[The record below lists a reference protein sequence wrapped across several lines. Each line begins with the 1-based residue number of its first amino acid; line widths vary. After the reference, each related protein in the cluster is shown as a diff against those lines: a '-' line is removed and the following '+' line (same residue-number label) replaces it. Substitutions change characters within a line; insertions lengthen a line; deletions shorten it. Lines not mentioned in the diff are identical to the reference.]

1 MKIDFDG
8 IQAFVTIAELGG
20 FNKAAEHLH
29 VTQTALT
36 RRVQKLESYLG
47 LKLLDRTTR
56 YVELTAVGRDF
67 LPQARS
73 IVHDMT
79 MAVGRLKDMSRTH
92 RGSFT
97 LACVPTMAAHI
108 LPMLIHQ
115 YSATH
120 PDNRIRLVDAA
131 SYEVRDAVLNN
142 QAELGISIQGEGHPD
157 LAEWPLFDDPLMFFC
172 RTDHPLS
179 DAPSVSWADMAGA
192 DLIVVSNLTAT
203 RVFMDY
209 QLAKRGI
216 SLTSAYEV
224 QHHATAISLVA
235 AGIGC
240 AILPAST
247 YGQGDR
253 PNLRRIALTSP
264 VVQRKVILLS
274 RRKASLSPAAQAFHD
289 LVRQTYAKPSA
300 RTNSSKTAARD
311 GVSISG
317 AKRELQR

>member
-8 IQAFVTIAELGG
+8 IQAFVVIAELGG
-20 FNKAAEHLH
+20 FNKAADQLH

-73 IVHDMT
+73 IVSEMT
-79 MAVGRLKDMSRTH
+79 SAVGRLKDMSKNS

-108 LPMLIHQ
+108 LPDLIRE
-115 YSATH
+115 YAVTC
-120 PDNRIRLVDAA
+120 PRNRIRLLDAT

-142 QAELGISIQGEGHPD
+142 QAELGIGIHGERHPD
-157 LAEWPLFDDPLMFFC
+157 LIETHLFEDPLMFFC
-172 RTDHPLS
+172 RESNPLS
-179 DAPSVSWADMAGA
+179 EMKSVTWSDMCGA

-203 RVFMDY
+203 RAFMDY

-216 SLTSAYEV
+216 GLNGAYEV

-235 AGIGC
+235 AGVGS

-247 YGQGDR
+247 FHEGDR
-253 PNLRRIALTSP
+253 PGVRRIPLVSP
-264 VVQRKVILLS
+264 VVKRKVILTQ
-274 RRKASLSPAAQAFHD
+274 RKNSTLSPAAEAFCH
-289 LVRQTYAKPSA
+289 LV
-300 RTNSSKTAARD
+300 KTKD
-311 GVSISG
+311 YSN
-317 AKRELQR
+317 

>member
-8 IQAFVTIAELGG
+8 IQAFVVIAELGG

-36 RRVQKLESYLG
+36 RRIQKLESYLG

-67 LPQARS
+67 LPQARA
-73 IVHDMT
+73 IVSEMT
-79 MAVGRLKDMSRTH
+79 AAVGRLKDMSKKST
-92 RGSFT
+92 GSFT

-108 LPMLIHQ
+108 LPELIRE
-115 YSATH
+115 YSNNF
-120 PDNRIRLVDAA
+120 PRSRIRLLDAT

-142 QAELGISIQGEGHPD
+142 QAELGIGIHGEHHPD
-157 LAEWPLFDDPLMFFC
+157 LIETHLFDDPLMFFC
-172 RTDHPLS
+172 RENNALS
-179 DAPSVSWADMAGA
+179 ERPSVTWSDMSGA

-216 SLTSAYEV
+216 SLSGAYEV

-235 AGIGC
+235 AGVGC

-247 YGQGDR
+247 FHEGDR
-253 PNLRRIALTSP
+253 PGVRRIPLVSP
-264 VVQRKVILLS
+264 VVKRKVILTQ
-274 RRKASLSPAAQAFHD
+274 RKNATLSPAAEAFCQ
-289 LVRQTYAKPSA
+289 LVKSTRLAK
-300 RTNSSKTAARD
+300 
-311 GVSISG
+311 
-317 AKRELQR
+317 

>member
-8 IQAFVTIAELGG
+8 IQAFVVIAELGG
-20 FNKAAEHLH
+20 FSKAAEHLH

-36 RRVQKLESYLG
+36 RRVQKLETYLG

-67 LPQARS
+67 LPQARA
-73 IVHDMT
+73 IVSEMT
-79 MAVGRLKDMSRTH
+79 AAVGRLKDMSKTSK
-92 RGSFT
+92 GSFT

-108 LPMLIHQ
+108 LPTLIRE
-115 YSATH
+115 YSESC
-120 PDNRIRLVDAA
+120 PRNRIRLLDAT

-142 QAELGISIQGEGHPD
+142 QAELGIGIHGEHHPD
-157 LAEWPLFDDPLMFFC
+157 LIETHLFDDPLMYFC
-172 RTDHPLS
+172 RESNPLS
-179 DAPSVSWADMAGA
+179 EMKTVTWSDMSGV

-216 SLTSAYEV
+216 SLSGAYEV

-235 AGIGC
+235 AGVGS

-247 YGQGDR
+247 FQEGDR
-253 PNLRRIALTSP
+253 PGVRRIPLASP
-264 VVQRKVILLS
+264 VVKRKVILIQ
-274 RRKASLSPAAQAFHD
+274 RKNTTLSPAAGAFCK
-289 LVRQTYAKPSA
+289 LVKDKHRS
-300 RTNSSKTAARD
+300 TNSVADTARA
-311 GVSISG
+311 
-317 AKRELQR
+317 

>member
-8 IQAFVTIAELGG
+8 IQAFVVIAELGG

-36 RRVQKLESYLG
+36 RRIQKLEAYLG

-67 LPQARS
+67 LPQARV
-73 IVHDMT
+73 IVSEMT
-79 MAVGRLKDMSRTH
+79 AAVGRLKDMSKH
-92 RGSFT
+92 ARGSFT

-108 LPMLIHQ
+108 LPALIRE
-115 YSATH
+115 YAVTC
-120 PDNRIRLVDAA
+120 PKNRIRLLDAT
-131 SYEVRDAVLNN
+131 SYEVRDAVLNS
-142 QAELGISIQGEGHPD
+142 QAELGISIHGEQHPD
-157 LAEWPLFDDPLMFFC
+157 LIETPLFDDPLMFFC
-172 RTDHPLS
+172 REPHPL
-179 DAPSVSWADMAGA
+179 AEMASVTWSNMSEA

-216 SLTSAYEV
+216 SLSGAYEV

-235 AGIGC
+235 AGVGC

-247 YGQGDR
+247 FKEGDR
-253 PNLRRIALTSP
+253 PGVRRIPLVSP
-264 VVQRKVILLS
+264 VVKRKVILV
-274 RRKASLSPAAQAFHD
+274 RKRNSTLSPAAEAFHK
-289 LVRQTYAKPSA
+289 LILASLLM
-300 RTNSSKTAARD
+300 
-311 GVSISG
+311 GG
-317 AKRELQR
+317 E

>member
-8 IQAFVTIAELGG
+8 IQAFVVIAELGG

-36 RRVQKLESYLG
+36 RRVQKLEAYLG

-56 YVELTAVGRDF
+56 YVELTAVGKDF
-67 LPQARS
+67 LPQARA
-73 IVHDMT
+73 IVSEMT
-79 MAVGRLKDMSRTH
+79 AAVGRLKDMSKNS

-108 LPMLIHQ
+108 LPDLIRE
-115 YSATH
+115 YTKTC
-120 PDNRIRLVDAA
+120 PRNRIRLLDAT

-142 QAELGISIQGEGHPD
+142 QAELGIGIHGEQHPD
-157 LAEWPLFDDPLMFFC
+157 LIESHLFDDPLMFFC
-172 RTDHPLS
+172 RESNPLS
-179 DAPSVSWADMAGA
+179 QMASVTWSDMSGA

-216 SLTSAYEV
+216 SLSGAYEV

-235 AGIGC
+235 AGVGS

-247 YGQGDR
+247 FHEGDR
-253 PNLRRIALTSP
+253 PGVRRIPLVSP
-264 VVQRKVILLS
+264 VVKRKVILTQ
-274 RRKASLSPAAQAFHD
+274 RKNTTLSPAAEAFCQ
-289 LVRQTYAKPSA
+289 LVKATHY
-300 RTNSSKTAARD
+300 SK
-311 GVSISG
+311 
-317 AKRELQR
+317 